1 MNHLS
6 CPVCAHPLKL
16 KYKLKFNVYKCSH
29 CGLFNSDAKF
39 EYSFQSNLESDSRD
53 IGLKN
58 LRLKNFATIIGDLK
72 KYYGEKINSINGLEI
87 GSGNGWWLQTC
98 KENKISCIGIEPE
111 RIYEN
116 YHKENDLDIL
126 YGFYP
131 EVNIKRDE
139 GYDFIIFNDVFE
151 HIEDINGLLETLKKD
166 LSDDGMLIINLP
178 MSTGF
183 FYNVATL
190 MHKFGFSSFLQRLW
204 QFNFHSPHMNYF
216 NSKNMELLLNK
227 HDFLKTNALN
237 LDSLDFSS
245 LKERIMAD
253 KSMGK
258 LKALFL
264 TTALMLMKPI
274 ILISKPD
281 IKVFFFKKR
290 FLI

>member
-29 CGLFNSDAKF
+29 CGLLNSDAQF
-39 EYSFQSNLESDSRD
+39 EFSFQSNLESDSRD

-58 LRLKNFATIIGDLK
+58 LRLKNFAAIISQLK
-72 KYYGEKINSINGLEI
+72 KYYDQKITQIKGLEI
-87 GSGNGWWLQTC
+87 GSGNGWWLQAC
-98 KENKISCIGIEPE
+98 KQNQISCIGIEPE
-111 RIYEN
+111 RIYES
-116 YHKENDLDIL
+116 YHKENELDIL

-131 EVNIKRDE
+131 EVNVKQDN

-151 HIEDINGLLETLKKD
+151 HIEDINGLVETLKGD
-166 LSDDGMLIINLP
+166 LNDDGILIINLP

-183 FYNVATL
+183 FYNAATL
-190 MHKFGFSSFLQRLW
+190 MHKFGFNSFLERLW

-216 NSKNMELLLNK
+216 NDNNMEFLLNK
-227 HDFLKTNALN
+227 HGFLKINALN

-253 KSMGK
+253 KEMGK
-258 LKALFL
+258 LKAIML
-264 TTALMLMKPI
+264 TTALVLMRPVI
-274 ILISKPD
+274 SISKPD
-281 IKVFFFKKR
+281 IKVFFFKKK
-290 FLI
+290 